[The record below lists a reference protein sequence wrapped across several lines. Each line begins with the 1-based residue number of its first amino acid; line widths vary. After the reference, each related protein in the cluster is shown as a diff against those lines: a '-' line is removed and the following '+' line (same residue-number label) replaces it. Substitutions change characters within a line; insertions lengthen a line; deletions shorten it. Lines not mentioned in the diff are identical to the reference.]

1 MYVKMIVL
9 FMFCLLT
16 LNDLT
21 AKSYSWKTEKKKIIT
36 FANGNQFQV
45 DMMSKTIK
53 DIEERKLFKLKV
65 KALKNGKEER
75 VIWESNKEEG
85 WVYEG
90 LYIISGDHSAAIS
103 GVFNLGGAHGL
114 NNYFVLMLSS
124 DGNIYETK
132 NLNQYG
138 FVEKKGNEL
147 IINDLFQKIVFSKS
161 GNNIVKKL
169 YTRDQM
175 GPSNAIPIYFSLSGE
190 NIIVKNPKMQCR
202 VGQSIAFIPLDEN
215 TKKRFNSGEIS
226 ITTDSWDDEQW
237 DFDHSDWS
245 DYSPSESE
253 TIHDGNSYTF
263 EKTGTFH
270 FLLCGDCSDIKY
282 PSLTIQVK

>member
-1 MYVKMIVL
+1 MYIKVL
-9 FMFCLLT
+9 VCFMFCLLIS
-16 LNDLT
+16 NDLT
-21 AKSYSWKTEKKKIIT
+21 AKSYTWKTEKKKIIT
-36 FANGNQFQV
+36 FANGKQFQV

-75 VIWESNKEEG
+75 VIWESNTEEG

-90 LYIISGDHSAAIS
+90 LYIISGDHSAAVS

-138 FVEKKGNEL
+138 FVEKKANEL

-161 GNNIVKKL
+161 GNDIVKKL

-202 VGQSIAFIPLDEN
+202 VGQSIAFIPSNEN
-215 TKKRFNSGEIS
+215 SKKRFNSGEIN
-226 ITTDSWDDEQW
+226 ITTDAKYDEQW
-237 DFDHSDWS
+237 DFENSDWS
-245 DYSPSESE
+245 DYSPSPYDSIES
-253 TIHDGNSYTF
+253 GNSYTF
-263 EKTGTFH
+263 KKAGTFH
-270 FLLCGDCSDIKY
+270 FLLCGDCSNINH

>member
-1 MYVKMIVL
+1 MYIKMIVC

-16 LNDLT
+16 SNDLT

-36 FANGNQFQV
+36 FANGKQYQV

-53 DIEERKLFKLKV
+53 DIEESKLFKLKV
-65 KALKNGKEER
+65 KELKNGKEER
-75 VIWESNKEEG
+75 VIWESNTEEG

-90 LYIISGDHSAAIS
+90 LYIISGDHSAAMS
-103 GVFNLGGAHGL
+103 GVFNLGGAHCPS
-114 NNYFVLMLSS
+114 NYFVLMLSS

-138 FVEKKGNEL
+138 FVEKKANEL

-161 GNNIVKKL
+161 GNHIVKKL

-175 GPSNAIPIYFSLSGE
+175 GPSNAIPIYFSISGE
-190 NIIVKNPKMQCR
+190 NIIVKNPKMKCR
-202 VGQSIAFIPLDEN
+202 VGQSIAFIPLDES
-215 TKKRFNSGEIS
+215 TKKRFNSGEFS

-237 DFDHSDWS
+237 DFDNSDWS
-245 DYSPSESE
+245 DYSPSESA

-263 EKTGTFH
+263 KKAGTFH
-270 FLLCGDCSDIKY
+270 FLLCGDCSNINH

>member
-1 MYVKMIVL
+1 MYVKMIVC
-9 FMFCLLT
+9 FMFCLLIS
-16 LNDLT
+16 NDLT

-36 FANGNQFQV
+36 FANGKQFQV
-45 DMMSKTIK
+45 NMMSKTIK
-53 DIEERKLFKLKV
+53 DIEVSKLFKLKV

-75 VIWESNKEEG
+75 VIWESNTEEG

-90 LYIISGDHSAAIS
+90 LYIISGDHSAAMS
-103 GVFNLGGAHGL
+103 GVFNLGGAHCPS
-114 NNYFVLMLSS
+114 NYFVLMLSS

-138 FVEKKGNEL
+138 FVEKKSTEL

-161 GNNIVKKL
+161 GNHIVKKL

-202 VGQSIAFIPLDEN
+202 VGQSIAFIPLDES
-215 TKKRFNSGEIS
+215 TKKRFNSGEFS

-237 DFDHSDWS
+237 DFDNSDWS

-263 EKTGTFH
+263 KKAGTFH
-270 FLLCGDCSDIKY
+270 FLLCGDCSNINH

>member
-1 MYVKMIVL
+1 MYVKMIVC
-9 FMFCLLT
+9 FMFCLLIS
-16 LNDLT
+16 NDLT

-36 FANGNQFQV
+36 FANGKQFQV
-45 DMMSKTIK
+45 NMMSKTIK
-53 DIEERKLFKLKV
+53 DIEVSKLFKLKV

-75 VIWESNKEEG
+75 VIWESNTEEG

-90 LYIISGDHSAAIS
+90 LYIISGDHSAAMS
-103 GVFNLGGAHGL
+103 GVFNLGGAHCPS
-114 NNYFVLMLSS
+114 NYFVLMLSS
-124 DGNIYETK
+124 DGNIYEIK

-138 FVEKKGNEL
+138 FVEKKSTEL

-161 GNNIVKKL
+161 GNDIVKKL

-175 GPSNAIPIYFSLSGE
+175 GPSNAIPIYFSISGE

-202 VGQSIAFIPLDEN
+202 VGQSIAFIPLDES
-215 TKKRFNSGEIS
+215 TKKRFNSGEFS

-263 EKTGTFH
+263 KKAGTFH
-270 FLLCGDCSDIKY
+270 FLLCGDCSNINH